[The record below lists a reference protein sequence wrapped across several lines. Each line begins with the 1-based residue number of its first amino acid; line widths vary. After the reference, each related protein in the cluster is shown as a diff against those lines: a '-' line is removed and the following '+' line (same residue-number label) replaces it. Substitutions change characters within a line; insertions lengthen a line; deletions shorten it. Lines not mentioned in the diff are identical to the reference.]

1 MEFLIPLSISEPSN
15 YGIDVSALWV
25 SRRHPCADTRILIG
39 RLHEVWQRERVAV
52 RRLSF
57 LHGDY
62 LCAHLHDATQFFGN
76 VVLHSHTVI
85 ESAVGSVA
93 FARDDADDASIVVHE
108 TAKGFD
114 RPR

>member
-1 MEFLIPLSISEPSN
+1 MEFLIPSIISMPSH

-25 SRRHPCADTRILIG
+25 CHRHPCADTRILIG
-39 RLHEVWQRERVAV
+39 RLHEVWQWERVAA

-62 LCAHLHDATQFFGN
+62 LRAHLHDVTQCFGK
-76 VVLHSHTVI
+76 VVLHSHAVI

-93 FARDDADDASIVVHE
+93 FARDDADDASIIVH
-108 TAKGFD
+108 
-114 RPR
+114 